1 VYQNG
6 PSVDRLSAPSARP
19 RDEAAIAQWAKE
31 FPDAM
36 PAPGICVPWEVKRG
50 ELENVLGDE
59 TLVKRV
65 WNDIEGFAYTFIWH
79 CLVSF

>member
-1 VYQNG
+1 MN
-6 PSVDRLSAPSARP
+6 
-19 RDEAAIAQWAKE
+19 
-31 FPDAM
+31 

-59 TLVKRV
+59 ALVKRV